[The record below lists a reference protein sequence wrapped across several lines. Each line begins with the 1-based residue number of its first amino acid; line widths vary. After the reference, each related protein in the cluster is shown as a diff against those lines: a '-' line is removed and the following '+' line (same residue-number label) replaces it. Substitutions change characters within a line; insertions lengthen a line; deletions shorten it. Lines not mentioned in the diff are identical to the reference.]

1 MPIKKYINTAE
12 VAMLTGLQQDDIRNL
27 AKTNVLP
34 SHRNRRGHYR
44 FNVDAVE
51 KYFGIVI
58 DNIEQE
64 AEPSALT
71 ENTSKE
77 SQDVDK
83 VKYISGHTAR
93 KYLKCSKAEFE
104 SLIEQGIIKAHRDEY
119 NRWKVLKGSVIEY
132 SKSSLPSNDTQLII
146 NENHYQEV
154 IERICAAKSSV
165 KIMTANFKRFRLK
178 PTGSQGENYNDGT
191 PFIKYLMA
199 KAIQGVSVQV
209 ICSMPSSSF
218 RDEWKE
224 FYQQM
229 NPKLF
234 EYMFCERNHA
244 KVVIVDDQ
252 MAYVGSANIT
262 PAGIGQGV
270 FTPGNFEV
278 GILTKNPEI
287 VSSVTT
293 LFYTIWNKA
302 HCDKCHR
309 ADMCN
314 AKNL

>member
-1 MPIKKYINTAE
+1 LTA
-12 VAMLTGLQQDDIRNL
+12 N
-27 AKTNVLP
+27 P
-34 SHRNRRGHYR
+34 SK
-44 FNVDAVE
+44 E
-51 KYFGIVI
+51 IVI
-58 DNIEQE
+58 D
-64 AEPSALT
+64 
-71 ENTSKE
+71 
-77 SQDVDK
+77 
-83 VKYISGHTAR
+83 
-93 KYLKCSKAEFE
+93 
-104 SLIEQGIIKAHRDEY
+104 
-119 NRWKVLKGSVIEY
+119 Y
-132 SKSSLPSNDTQLII
+132 SKSSLPSNDTLLII

-218 RDEWKE
+218 RGEWKE
-224 FYQQM
+224 FYQQI

>member
-1 MPIKKYINTAE
+1 MSIKKYINTAE
-12 VAMLTGLQQDDIRNL
+12 VAKLTGLQQDDIRNL

-34 SHRNRRGHYR
+34 SHKNRRGHYR

-58 DNIEQE
+58 DNLEQVD
-64 AEPSALT
+64 EPSVLT
-71 ENTSKE
+71 ANLSKE
-77 SQDVDK
+77 S
-83 VKYISGHTAR
+83 
-93 KYLKCSKAEFE
+93 
-104 SLIEQGIIKAHRDEY
+104 
-119 NRWKVLKGSVIEY
+119 VIDY
-132 SKSSLPSNDTQLII
+132 SKSSLPSNDTRLII

-314 AKNL
+314 AKKLI

>member
-12 VAMLTGLQQDDIRNL
+12 VAELTGLQQEDIRNL

-34 SHRNRRGHYR
+34 SHKTRKGHYR
-44 FNVDAVE
+44 FNVDTVE
-51 KYFGIVI
+51 KYFDIVI
-58 DNIEQE
+58 NDAEQNITPFTSTDKSST
-64 AEPSALT
+64 PSHT
-71 ENTSKE
+71 DE
-77 SQDVDK
+77 

-104 SLIEQGIIKAHRDEY
+104 SLIAQGIIKAHRDEY
-119 NRWKVLKGSVIEY
+119 NRWKVSKASVIDY
-132 SKSSLPSNDTQLII
+132 TKRPTLSNETRLIT
-146 NENHYQEV
+146 NESHYQEV
-154 IERICAAKSSV
+154 IEKICSAKSSV

-178 PTGSQGENYNDGT
+178 PTGSQGGNYNDGT
-191 PFIKYLMA
+191 PFVKYLMA
-199 KAIQGVSVQV
+199 KAIQGVSIQI

-229 NPKLF
+229 NPELF

-244 KVVIVDDQ
+244 KVVIIDDRI
-252 MAYVGSANIT
+252 AYVGSANVT
-262 PAGIGQGV
+262 PAGIGQGL
-270 FTPGNFEV
+270 FTPGNFEA
-278 GILTKNPEI
+278 GIISMNPEV
-287 VSSVTT
+287 VSSAKT
-293 LFYTIWNKA
+293 LFSTIWGKA